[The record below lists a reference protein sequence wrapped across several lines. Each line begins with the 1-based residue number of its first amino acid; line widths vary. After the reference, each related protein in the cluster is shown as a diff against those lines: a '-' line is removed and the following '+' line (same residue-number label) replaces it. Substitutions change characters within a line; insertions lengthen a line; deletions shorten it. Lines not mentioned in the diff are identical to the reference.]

1 MIPKKLT
8 LSGFTSYR
16 KPVTLDFSAFNIAC
30 VSGAN
35 GSGKS
40 SILDGMTYALYG
52 KARKSDDSLINT
64 SSNKAEVSLDFEYEG
79 QTYRVTRSISRGKG
93 STLDFFIY
101 NPEPTEKGQYW
112 KALTERT
119 ISDTNAKIERTL
131 RLDYE
136 TFVNASFFL
145 QGKADS
151 FATQRPADRK
161 RILASILGL
170 NQWDKYLEASRERSR
185 QVRSELER
193 IDARLA
199 EIQSELDQENERK
212 ARLESLEDKL
222 KVASAESKVLQVQLD
237 TERANQEKLNEKR
250 QVVNLLKQNFER
262 AESNHVNTLARRD
275 ERQAQLNSFNDILAN
290 AVQTEKDY
298 QSWQEAR
305 KTLETFDQIYEQFKP
320 KDGKRQEL
328 LKQIE
333 LKSQSLQQA
342 LQHLLD
348 EKGKLDETLKQSLSY
363 QNQLD
368 TLLPRIE
375 SLQNEIA
382 LGETLQEEINQLISL
397 KSTLESEN
405 KVLRQKMMEL
415 KERQLKIGAVEGAQ
429 CPFCDQAL
437 TAEHRQNLINKIQQE
452 GTSLGNQFRE
462 NQESTEKAD
471 QALNVKKQDLQK
483 RAENQ
488 NRLQTLL
495 REKDRL
501 SQILNQIET
510 QKQAFETDRA
520 PKIAELEA
528 TLKAD
533 AYLPE
538 ARAEIQAIEKE
549 LAALG
554 YDASA
559 HAALRQEEARAR
571 LAEKAYHELG
581 KARSSVEQIKL
592 SLAELETSLISS
604 EKEWHI
610 QEKAFRSAAATLAAE
625 EAQVPDL
632 HQLEHDYRLQKENEA
647 SLLRELGGARQLVFN
662 LDTQRM
668 RQLKFREEQEALMQN
683 LAQLR
688 SLETAFGKD
697 GVPAMLIE
705 QALPELEEQA
715 NEILNK
721 LSDHTM
727 SVTFSTQR
735 EYKDKK
741 RDDKRETLD
750 ILISDGAST
759 RDYETFSGGEA
770 FRVNFA
776 IRLALSRV
784 LSKRA
789 GARMQTLVIDEGFGN
804 QDRHGRQLLIEA
816 INMIQDDFEKI
827 LVITHIDELKD
838 QFPNRVEVNKDAGGS
853 STLDLVL
860 G

>member
-16 KPVTLDFSAFNIAC
+16 NPVTLDFSAFSIAC
-30 VSGAN
+30 VSGSN

-40 SILDGMTYALYG
+40 SILDGMTFALYG
-52 KARKSDDSLINT
+52 KARKSDDSLIN
-64 SSNKAEVSLDFEYEG
+64 SASDKAEVTLDFEYEG
-79 QTYRVTRSISRGKG
+79 QTYRVTRSLTRGKS
-93 STLDFFIY
+93 STLDFYIY
-101 NPEPTEKGQYW
+101 NPEPEEEGRHW
-112 KALTERT
+112 KVLTEHT
-119 ISDTNAKIERTL
+119 IGNTNAKIERTL

-170 NQWDKYLEASRERSR
+170 NQWDLYLKASKERST
-185 QVRSELER
+185 QVRLELER

-199 EIQSELDQENERK
+199 EIQSELDQEEERK

-222 KVASAESKVLQVQLD
+222 KLAKAETSVLQAQLD
-237 TERANQEKLNEKR
+237 TERAKQEKLKEKR
-250 QVVNLLKQNFER
+250 QYVALLKQNFDR
-262 AESNHVNTLARRD
+262 AESNHADTLARRD
-275 ERQAQLNSFNDILAN
+275 ERQAQLNSFNEVLAN
-290 AVQTEKDY
+290 ADQTEKDY
-298 QSWQEAR
+298 QTWQEAR
-305 KTLETFDQIYEQFKP
+305 KALQAFDQVYEQFKP
-320 KDGKRQEL
+320 MDGKRQDL
-328 LKQIE
+328 LRQIE
-333 LKSQSLQQA
+333 LKKQSLQQA

-348 EKGKLDETLKQSLSY
+348 ERRKLEDVLNRSLDD
-363 QNQLD
+363 QKQLD
-368 TLLPRIE
+368 ALQPKVD
-375 SLQNEIA
+375 SLQKEIA
-382 LGETLQEEINQLISL
+382 LGETLQEEINQLIGL

-405 KVLRQKMMEL
+405 KSLRQKMNDL

-437 TAEHRQNLINKIQQE
+437 SAEHRQNLIDKIQTE

-462 NQESTEKAD
+462 NQDKTENAE
-471 QALNVKKQDLQK
+471 QALKVKKQALLNRNEHQSTLQH
-483 RAENQ
+483 
-488 NRLQTLL
+488 LL

-501 SQILNQIET
+501 TQLLNQVET
-510 QKQAFETDRA
+510 QKKTFEAERA

-528 TLKAD
+528 LLET
-533 AYLPE
+533 E
-538 ARAEIQAIEKE
+538 AFMHEERAAIQNIEKE
-549 LAALG
+549 IATLG
-554 YDASA
+554 YDANA
-559 HAALRQEEARAR
+559 HASIRQEEARAR
-571 LAEKAYHELG
+571 LAEAAYHDLG
-581 KARSSVEQIKL
+581 KARSSVELIKQNL
-592 SLAELETSLISS
+592 SELETSLIGS
-604 EKEWHI
+604 EKERQS
-610 QEKAFRSAAATLAAE
+610 QETAFHQAAASLAEE
-625 EAQVPDL
+625 EAQLPDL
-632 HQLEHDYRLQKENEA
+632 YQLERDYMLQKEKEA
-647 SLLRELGGARQLVFN
+647 ALLREHGGASQLVKN

-668 RQLKFREEQEALMQN
+668 RQLSLREDQEALMQN
-683 LAQLR
+683 LGQLR

-705 QALPELEEQA
+705 QALPELQEQA
-715 NEILNK
+715 NEVLHK

-741 RDDKRETLD
+741 REDKRETLD
-750 ILISDGAST
+750 ILISDGSST

-784 LSKRA
+784 LSRRA
-789 GARMQTLVIDEGFGN
+789 GAKMQTLVIDEGFGN

-827 LVITHIDELKD
+827 LVITHIEELKD
-838 QFPNRVEVNKDAGGS
+838 QFPNRVEVSKDAMGS

>member
-16 KPVTLDFSAFNIAC
+16 KPVVLDFSDFNIAC
-30 VSGAN
+30 ISGPN
-35 GSGKS
+35 GAGKS

-52 KARKSDDSLINT
+52 KARKSDDSLIN
-64 SSNKAEVSLDFEYEG
+64 SGSDKAEVTLDFEYEG
-79 QTYRVTRSISRGKG
+79 QTYRVMRTLPRGKT

-101 NPEPTEKGQYW
+101 NPEPEEEDRHW
-112 KALTERT
+112 KVLTERT

-170 NQWDKYLEASRERSR
+170 NQWDLYLKASKERSS
-185 QVRSELER
+185 QVRLELER

-199 EIQSELDQENERK
+199 EIQGELDQEEERK

-222 KVASAESKVLQVQLD
+222 KLATAETKVLQAQLD
-237 TERANQEKLNEKR
+237 TERAKQEKLNEKR
-250 QVVNLLKQNFER
+250 QYVALLKQYFER
-262 AESNHVNTLARRD
+262 AESHHADTLVRRD
-275 ERQAQLNSFNDILAN
+275 ERQSQLNSFNEILAN
-290 AVQTEKDY
+290 AAQTEIDY
-298 QSWQEAR
+298 QTWQEAR
-305 KTLETFDQIYEQFKP
+305 KALQAFDQVYEQFKP
-320 KDGKRQEL
+320 MDGQRQDL
-328 LKQIE
+328 LKHIE
-333 LKSQSLQQA
+333 LKKQSLQQT
-342 LQHLLD
+342 LQHMMD
-348 EKGKLDETLKQSLSY
+348 EKRKLDDVLKQSLDD
-363 QNQLD
+363 QKQLD
-368 TLLPRIE
+368 TLEPKVD
-375 SLQNEIA
+375 SLQKEIT
-382 LGETLQEEINQLISL
+382 LGETLQEDINQLIGL

-405 KVLRQKMMEL
+405 KNLRQKMKEL
-415 KERQLKIGAVEGAQ
+415 KERQDKISAVEGAQ
-429 CPFCDQAL
+429 CPFCDQSL
-437 TAEHRQNLINKIQQE
+437 SAEHRQNLIDKIQLE
-452 GTSLGNQFRE
+452 GTSLGDQFRANQEKTEQADLALKDKTQALQNRNE
-462 NQESTEKAD
+462 NQK
-471 QALNVKKQDLQK
+471 
-483 RAENQ
+483 
-488 NRLQTLL
+488 RLQILQ

-501 SQILNQIET
+501 SQSLSQVEA
-510 QKQAFETDRA
+510 QKHAFDSERA
-520 PKIAELEA
+520 PKIIELE
-528 TLKAD
+528 TLLKTESF
-533 AYLPE
+533 LPE
-538 ARAEIQAIEKE
+538 ERMAIQNIEKE
-549 LAALG
+549 LATLG

-559 HAALRQEEARAR
+559 HAAIRQDEARAR

-592 SLAELETSLISS
+592 NLSELEKSLASS
-604 EKEWHI
+604 EKERQS
-610 QEKAFRSAAATLAAE
+610 QEKAYTSAAANLAAE
-625 EAQVPDL
+625 EAQLPDL
-632 HQLEHDYRLQKENEA
+632 HQLEDDYMVQKEEEA
-647 SLLRELGGARQLVFN
+647 RLLRELGGARQLVDN
-662 LDTQRM
+662 LDTQRI
-668 RQLKFREEQEALMQN
+668 RQLKLREDQEALMQT
-683 LAQLR
+683 LGQLR

-705 QALPELEEQA
+705 QALPELEDQA
-715 NEILNK
+715 NEILHK

-750 ILISDGAST
+750 ILISDGSST

-770 FRVNFA
+770 LRVNFA

-784 LSKRA
+784 LSRRA

-827 LVITHIDELKD
+827 LVITHIEELKD
-838 QFPNRVEVNKDAGGS
+838 QFPNRVEINKDAEGS
-853 STLDLVL
+853 STLELVL